1 MRRFV
6 LIITGLLPPLDRC
19 LWLDDFSSPKITLDW
34 VVRGFEVSI
43 ISILVEKVR

>member
-6 LIITGLLPPLDRC
+6 LIGASLLPPLDRC
-19 LWLDDFSSPKITLDW
+19 LGLDDFGSPNISLDW
-34 VVRGFEVSI
+34 VVRRFEVSI